1 MVSEKCVNLGSVT
14 MSMIVTAYSERLS
27 VGPGP
32 PYLRSQAL
40 AELLIV
46 YCITGSW
53 VRACRECG

>member
-27 VGPGP
+27 VGP

-40 AELLIV
+40 AEELIV